1 LANINHGSLFE
12 VDEETGKAPI
22 CDNVFCQFPD
32 AISYGDYDC
41 INEGLFTSER
51 SVFFNDVDMTKLWK
65 SQMPMPT
72 YQMNTISRISVAD
85 RERLRSNDHIPPV
98 FVQLVMSWLQG
109 DLTNKLWNKL
119 TFIPI
124 HVVQKAYAMQNL
136 LHAYMVSIAEWDDLK
151 RKQNERAVAPSPGN
165 GSDIESDIEMD
176 ESDFQVLFHDV
187 LDHARFMD
195 CAEVVYEFVNSHR
208 DMFEK
213 PYFLQIY
220 REVDKSWACQVAV
233 NAGQMDDKDQPIKDE
248 FVRGF
253 FSFEPYA
260 SVQDPHDPY
269 LCLAASLLPNNPFL
283 SILTFA
289 FNLLRQDTDPN
300 IDESLFE
307 NVFPSIK
314 DFAAFFDNMTFVFGP
329 SVDSEDGRDFFLV
342 MRALCCFRYRKTTPY
357 KLPNRIQACWSSQA
371 SCVCCSWLIFVL
383 WLRRIQI
390 F

>member
-1 LANINHGSLFE
+1 
-12 VDEETGKAPI
+12 
-22 CDNVFCQFPD
+22 
-32 AISYGDYDC
+32 
-41 INEGLFTSER
+41 
-51 SVFFNDVDMTKLWK
+51 MTKLRK

-109 DLTNKLWNKL
+109 DLTNNLWNKM

-124 HVVQKAYAMQNL
+124 HVVQKAYTMQNL
-136 LHAYMVSIAEWDDLK
+136 LHAYMVSIAERDDLK
-151 RKQNERAVAPSPGN
+151 RKQDDRAVAPSPGN

-213 PYFLQIY
+213 PYILQMY

-248 FVRGF
+248 LVRGF
-253 FSFEPYA
+253 FSFEPFA

-269 LCLAASLLPNNPFL
+269 LCLAASLSPNNPFL
-283 SILTFA
+283 FILTFA
-289 FNLLRQDTDPN
+289 FNLLRRDTDPT

-314 DFAAFFDNMTFVFGP
+314 DFVAFFDNLTHVFGP
-329 SVDSEDGRDFFLV
+329 LVDSEDGDFFLV
-342 MRALCCFRYRKTTPY
+342 MRALCCFRYQKNTPY

-371 SCVCCSWLIFVL
+371 SCVFCSCLIFVL
-383 WLRRIQI
+383 
-390 F
+390 